1 MERRNSLH
9 VAMVAKFLGLNKPW
23 SCKVAERK
31 TEKIDITFLCMIAL
45 RNNFCPNVRW
55 CKWPSLSREFVAIQ
69 RFCYHGKVTS
79 YFSSLYIGE
88 RWVAIAAIMSKH
100 KRIGPLLPLK
110 FQFLK
115 WVRSTLCL
123 EWGYKI
129 NPVPMKMYRAEI
141 KEGKGPC

>member
-1 MERRNSLH
+1 MHDCNQELLLFQRSIMQMAVSIKR
-9 VAMVAKFLGLNKPW
+9 V
-23 SCKVAERK
+23 CCD
-31 TEKIDITFLCMIAL
+31 TEILL
-45 RNNFCPNVRW
+45 
-55 CKWPSLSREFVAIQ
+55 
-69 RFCYHGKVTS
+69 HGKVTS

-100 KRIGPLLPLK
+100 KRIGPLLPLR